1 MTKDL
6 TVGRPAVVIL
16 QFILPTFLG
25 LLLQQVYGLVDTI
38 IVGQFLGVDALG
50 GVGSTGA
57 LNSMVLGLC
66 NGLCIGFALPV
77 ANAFGAKDYPL
88 LRQFVAVSC
97 YLCVF
102 FVGLTM
108 AVVLTFCG
116 QFLQAMHTTAENYP
130 YAYSYLHAIFCGLPF
145 MVLYNM
151 TASIIR
157 ALGDSKTPLLFLG
170 IASVLNM
177 TLDLLFVVVM
187 DMGVA
192 GAAWATNLAQGFS
205 GLLCLWFM
213 KRKLPIL
220 HFQSGDLQ
228 FRWNLAGRLLEN
240 GLPTALQF
248 MITSIGSVTLQRAIN
263 GLGATCVNAM
273 AIGGKISAPLYAP
286 IDALS
291 AAMATFCGQNTGARQ
306 PQRIRQG
313 FRFIYI
319 FAIGYFLL
327 FLSFAV
333 FLSPVVA
340 LLFVDRAEIEI
351 IALARQLLIVVGLS
365 SWAAAFV
372 NGFRSSIQGMGYSN
386 LAVFAGILEM
396 IARTLVAQLL
406 VPSLG
411 FLGACLG
418 STVAWIFADSFLIPT
433 AYGCLRKLNR
443 RVVL

>member
-1 MTKDL
+1 
-6 TVGRPAVVIL
+6 
-16 QFILPTFLG
+16 
-25 LLLQQVYGLVDTI
+25 
-38 IVGQFLGVDALG
+38 
-50 GVGSTGA
+50 
-57 LNSMVLGLC
+57 
-66 NGLCIGFALPV
+66 
-77 ANAFGAKDYPL
+77 
-88 LRQFVAVSC
+88 
-97 YLCVF
+97 
-102 FVGLTM
+102 
-108 AVVLTFCG
+108 
-116 QFLQAMHTTAENYP
+116 
-130 YAYSYLHAIFCGLPF
+130 
-145 MVLYNM
+145 
-151 TASIIR
+151 
-157 ALGDSKTPLLFLG
+157 
-170 IASVLNM
+170 
-177 TLDLLFVVVM
+177 LDLLFVVVM